1 MKIKIII
8 CLLICLAY
16 FYYTWNL
23 QTQIKEYQK
32 IIESQEPISYTIIET
47 RKTSRPSGKSMNKG
61 HSLTIN
67 YKNEKYTIDISSNQ
81 YRKLST
87 GNQIPLYHFSSKN
100 KIISLFDIQ
109 GRNRASGFMFSISII
124 VLIYGAY
131 LIMKLLK

>member
-1 MKIKIII
+1 MKIKIIVS
-8 CLLICLAY
+8 LLICLAC

-23 QTQIKEYQK
+23 QTQIKEYRK
-32 IIESQEPISYTIIET
+32 IIETQEPISYTIIET
-47 RKTSRPSGKSMNKG
+47 RKTSRPSDKSTNKG

-67 YKNEKYTIDISSNQ
+67 YKNKKYTINISSNQ

-87 GNQIPLYHFSSKN
+87 GNQIPLYNFSSKN

-109 GRNRASGFMFSISII
+109 GRNRASGFMFSISLI

-131 LIMKLLK
+131 LIMKLFK